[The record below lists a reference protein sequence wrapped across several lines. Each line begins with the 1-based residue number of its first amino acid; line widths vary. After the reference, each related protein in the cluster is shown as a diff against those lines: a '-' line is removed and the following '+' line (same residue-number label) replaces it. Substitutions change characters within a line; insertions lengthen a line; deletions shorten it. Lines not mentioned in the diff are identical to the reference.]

1 MASFCA
7 DAVHELRAAGGGSAV
22 ASRPAPL
29 PERALEP
36 LRALAARCKYLE
48 GRQREALRQ
57 VATAAAPA
65 LRRRGANLGHSTPA
79 TALAAVAA
87 KAGAAD
93 GGVLDDAI
101 DGADAVAAA
110 NGAADGAADGTADG
124 TADGAAADG
133 AASAAARATVLDAAR
148 TTATAEAG
156 GVTGEGAVT
165 TRGGPRIRGH
175 KSAAQLVA
183 LQARRAQVQA
193 AIAASQAQAQTAR
206 SKRSRR

>member
-93 GGVLDDAI
+93 GGAVDDAI

-110 NGAADGAADGTADG
+110 NGAADGAADG

-156 GVTGEGAVT
+156 GVTGEGVVT

-193 AIAASQAQAQTAR
+193 AIAASQAQVQTAR